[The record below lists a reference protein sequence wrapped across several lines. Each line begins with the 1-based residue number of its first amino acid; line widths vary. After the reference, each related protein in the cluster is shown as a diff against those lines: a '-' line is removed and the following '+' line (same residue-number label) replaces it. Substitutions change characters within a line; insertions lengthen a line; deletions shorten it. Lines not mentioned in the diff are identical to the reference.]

1 MDQLP
6 RMANTWLYFHLLISN
21 MFFLNTSTPLLSF
34 NFPFAQ
40 SLGLPILPS
49 FLLSFLPS
57 FLLTLPPSAASR
69 DCKGHLNPVW
79 PSADDGDASR
89 AESAAPKFVALRECL
104 GIEIQVDF
112 HYLFYNCNVSDHLE
126 QKQVKKQKKKLVK

>member
-1 MDQLP
+1 
-6 RMANTWLYFHLLISN
+6 
-21 MFFLNTSTPLLSF
+21 MFFLNTSTPLLFF

-89 AESAAPKFVALRECL
+89 AERRAEVRGSKGVFGDRNSSRFSLFVL
-104 GIEIQVDF
+104 
-112 HYLFYNCNVSDHLE
+112 
-126 QKQVKKQKKKLVK
+126 